1 MKSRET
7 QTQEQEENMNDETI
21 QHCTEAFNEQFETL
35 LRETKKS
42 YIQGIQLGLSISALI
57 ISVIA
62 LSMQLLK

>member
-1 MKSRET
+1 
-7 QTQEQEENMNDETI
+7 MNDETI

-35 LRETKKS
+35 RRETKKS

-62 LSMQLLK
+62 LAAK